1 MAAYAYESITVSS
14 AAIGFTAA
22 KIALAES
29 LYGRDVDHVVC
40 TVETNPLRY
49 TVDGTTPTSTVGHLM
64 ADKDVFVIDKDDV
77 PKFKAIR
84 TGSDAT
90 LKCTFYV

>member
-1 MAAYAYESITVSS
+1 MAAYSYESITVSS
-14 AAIGFTAA
+14 AAIGFTT
-22 KIALAES
+22 AELDKATA
-29 LYGRDVDHVVC
+29 LYGRDVDHVTC

-64 ADKDVFVIDKDDV
+64 SAGDAFVIDKDDV
-77 PKFKAIR
+77 RKFRAIR